1 MAIYKIF
8 PFKDTSLYS
17 MYPNMN
23 TGIDPILQVS
33 NLNFSLLTAATIA
46 RSLVEFDTTEIQNV
60 IEGIIVDKTWEVYFR
75 NFIATAQGVVETSIV
90 EVYPAAQ
97 SWNNGTGTYLDAP
110 LTTDGASWNSNQFEN
125 GTNWLYLNGG
135 TFTSSSAQVGV
146 PSFKVT
152 GSYSAA
158 SSSLGGGNWVV
169 SSSAMAVGTTFLA
182 AQSFGMRS
190 PKDLNVSTTSTVQ
203 SWYSAS
209 TGLGGIKNNGF
220 IVKWEDSI
228 EFNPNKQ
235 VQPVMQ
241 YYSVDTNTIYPPELE
256 FKWDDS
262 TWATGSSTISELFQ
276 PNCFVALA
284 ENPGVFLS
292 ESINRFRLN
301 VRPKYPKVVFATS
314 SLYTKQSYLPSGSS
328 LYAVKDLDTDE
339 YVINFDSQYTNL
351 SADTTS
357 SYFDIYMNGLEPERY
372 YKILIQATA
381 GGSTTIYDDNY
392 YFKVSNG

>member
-1 MAIYKIF
+1 MAVYKIF

-17 MYPNMN
+17 LYPNMN
-23 TGIDPILQVS
+23 TGIDPINQVS
-33 NLNFSLLTAATIA
+33 NLNFALLTSATVA
-46 RSLVEFDTTEIQNV
+46 RTLIEFDSTEIINV
-60 IEGIIVDKTWEVYFR
+60 LDGIVNGKTWDTYFR
-75 NFIATAQGVVETSIV
+75 SYIATAQGIVETSTI
-90 EVYPAAQ
+90 EVRPVAE
-97 SWNNGTGTYLDAP
+97 SWNNGTGTYLDSP
-110 LTTDGASWNSNQFEN
+110 LTTDGSSWNSNQFQD
-125 GTNWLYLNGG
+125 GTTWSYMNGG
-135 TFTSSSAQVGV
+135 SFTSG
-146 PSFKVT
+146 SFKVT
-152 GSYSAA
+152 GSYAAA

-169 SSSAMAVGTTFLA
+169 SGSDGTEYAVSQTFGLRSS
-182 AQSFGMRS
+182 
-190 PKDLNVSTTSTVQ
+190 KDLKVNTTTIVS

-209 TGLGGIKNNGF
+209 SGLGGIENNGF
-220 IVKWEDSI
+220 IIKWENAI

-256 FKWDDS
+256 FRWDDS
-262 TWATGSSTISELFQ
+262 SWSTGSSTIPELFQ
-276 PNCFVALA
+276 PNCFVSLA

-314 SLYTKQSYLPSGSS
+314 SLYTKQHYLPSGSS

-339 YVINFDSQYTNL
+339 YVIDFDSQYTNL
-351 SADTTS
+351 SADATS

-392 YFKVSNG
+392 YFKVSNGY

>member
-1 MAIYKIF
+1 MAVYKIF

-17 MYPNMN
+17 LYPDMN
-23 TGIDPILQVS
+23 TGIDPINQVS
-33 NLNFSLLTAATIA
+33 NLNFALLTSATVA
-46 RSLVEFDTTEIQNV
+46 RTLIEFDSTEIINV
-60 IEGIIVDKTWEVYFR
+60 LDGIVNGKTWDTYFR
-75 NFIATAQGVVETSIV
+75 SYIATAQGIVETSTI
-90 EVYPAAQ
+90 EVRPVAE
-97 SWNNGTGTYLDAP
+97 SWNNGTGTYLDSP
-110 LTTDGASWNSNQFEN
+110 LTTDGSSWNSNQFQD
-125 GTNWLYLNGG
+125 GTTWSYMNGG
-135 TFTSSSAQVGV
+135 SFTSG
-146 PSFKVT
+146 SFKVT
-152 GSYSAA
+152 GSYAAA

-169 SSSAMAVGTTFLA
+169 SGSDGTEYAVSQTFGLRSS
-182 AQSFGMRS
+182 
-190 PKDLNVSTTSTVQ
+190 KDLKVNTTTIVS

-209 TGLGGIKNNGF
+209 SGLGGIENNGF
-220 IVKWEDSI
+220 IIKWEDAI

-256 FKWDDS
+256 FRWDDS
-262 TWATGSSTISELFQ
+262 SWSTGSSTIPELFQ
-276 PNCFVALA
+276 PNCFVSLA

-314 SLYTKQSYLPSGSS
+314 SLYTKQHYLPSGSS

-339 YVINFDSQYTNL
+339 YVIDFDSQYTKL

-372 YKILIQATA
+372 YKVLIQATA

>member
-1 MAIYKIF
+1 MAVYKIF

-17 MYPNMN
+17 LYPNMN
-23 TGIDPILQVS
+23 TGIDPINQVS
-33 NLNFSLLTAATIA
+33 NLNFALLTSATVA
-46 RSLVEFDTTEIQNV
+46 RTLIEFDSTEIINV
-60 IEGIIVDKTWEVYFR
+60 LDGIVNGKTWDTYFR
-75 NFIATAQGVVETSIV
+75 LYIATAQGIVETSTI
-90 EVYPAAQ
+90 EVRPIAE
-97 SWNNGTGTYLDAP
+97 SWNNGTGTYLDSP
-110 LTTDGASWNSNQFEN
+110 LTTDGSSWNSNQFQN
-125 GTNWLYLNGG
+125 GTTWSYMNGG
-135 TFTSSSAQVGV
+135 SFTSG
-146 PSFKVT
+146 SFKVT
-152 GSYSAA
+152 GSYAVA

-169 SSSAMAVGTTFLA
+169 SGSDGTEYAVSQTFGLRSS
-182 AQSFGMRS
+182 
-190 PKDLNVSTTSTVQ
+190 KDLKVNTTTIVS

-209 TGLGGIKNNGF
+209 SVLGGIENNGF
-220 IVKWEDSI
+220 IIKWEDAI

-256 FKWDDS
+256 FRWDDS
-262 TWATGSSTISELFQ
+262 SWSTGSSTIPELFQ
-276 PNCFVALA
+276 PNCFVSLA

-314 SLYTKQSYLPSGSS
+314 SLYTKQHYLPSGSS

-339 YVINFDSQYTNL
+339 YVIDFDSQYTKL

-372 YKILIQATA
+372 YKVLIQATA

-392 YFKVSNG
+392 YFKVSNGY

>member
-1 MAIYKIF
+1 MAVYKIF

-17 MYPNMN
+17 LYPNMN
-23 TGIDPILQVS
+23 TGIDPINQVS
-33 NLNFSLLTAATIA
+33 NLNFALLTSATVA
-46 RSLVEFDTTEIQNV
+46 RTLIEFDSTEIINV
-60 IEGIIVDKTWEVYFR
+60 LDGIVNGKTWDTYFR
-75 NFIATAQGVVETSIV
+75 SYIATAQGIVETSTI
-90 EVYPAAQ
+90 EVRPVAE
-97 SWNNGTGTYLDAP
+97 SWNNGTGTYLDSP
-110 LTTDGASWNSNQFEN
+110 LTTDGSSWNSNQFQD
-125 GTNWLYLNGG
+125 GTTWSYMNGG
-135 TFTSSSAQVGV
+135 SFTSG
-146 PSFKVT
+146 SFKVT
-152 GSYSAA
+152 GSYAAA
-158 SSSLGGGNWVV
+158 SSSLGGGNWVI
-169 SSSAMAVGTTFLA
+169 SSSDGTEYVTSQTFGL
-182 AQSFGMRS
+182 RS
-190 PKDLNVSTTSTVQ
+190 SKDLKVNTTTVVS

-209 TGLGGIKNNGF
+209 SGLGGIENNGF
-220 IVKWEDSI
+220 IIKWEDAI

-256 FKWDDS
+256 FRWDDS
-262 TWATGSSTISELFQ
+262 SWDIGSSTIPELLQ
-276 PNCFVALA
+276 PNCFVSLA

-314 SLYTKQSYLPSGSS
+314 SLYTKQHYLPSGSS

-339 YVINFDSQYTNL
+339 YVIDFDSQYTNL
-351 SADTTS
+351 SADATS

-392 YFKVSNG
+392 YFKVSNGY